1 MKKLEELYQKY
12 KSIILYVFFGGIT
25 TAINLIV
32 YNVMYYY
39 LDVSN
44 MASTIVAWILA
55 VLTAFFTNKQ
65 IVFGSSSWEWNVLMK
80 EALRF
85 FECRIG
91 TGIFELI
98 FMYLTVDLMKWSGFV
113 MKLVVNVI
121 VIILN
126 YVASKKLIFVKRDQ
140 KGR

>member
-113 MKLVVNVI
+113 MKLVANVI